1 MRSAATLATKSQT
14 KIAPKSPRSSG
25 VEHFLGKEEVSG
37 SIPDVGST
45 FYHYLYSGGLNMAEK
60 KEGQSKVARALEKA
74 ASRKAKLRDKN
85 QEKEAKAAA
94 KKPSSTVQ
102 AKNSMPQPH
111 SKGIKNS
118 AGTALRNTTKSGMRG
133 A

>member
-1 MRSAATLATKSQT
+1 MS
-14 KIAPKSPRSSG
+14 
-25 VEHFLGKEEVSG
+25 
-37 SIPDVGST
+37 
-45 FYHYLYSGGLNMAEK
+45 EK

-74 ASRKAKLRDKN
+74 AARKAKLREKN

-94 KKPSSTVQ
+94 KPSSNVQ
-102 AKNSMPQPH
+102 TKTSMPQPH

-133 A
+133 S